1 MSLLSTFAWL
11 PALVPALSPAAFVV
25 EGAAVETGEG
35 ARLIEASVV
44 VDDGVIV
51 DVLPASSPLPAGARR
66 IDGRGKVLS
75 PGLVAV
81 GSQVGLFDVGME
93 PAHDDSALS
102 GPATPAFVAGDGYNP
117 LAVHVAVDREEG
129 VTTAVLAPAERT
141 LFSGQATVVS
151 LTGTLDAAGRPDVA
165 HPVAMW
171 GAFDGGVAEA
181 WGGSRG
187 GLLLGLRGL
196 FDDVRWY
203 RAHRAA
209 YDNGDSRALAL
220 PPVHLRALQ
229 PVVQGALP
237 WVVHVDRAA
246 DVLAVLDVA
255 AEEGLRVIVDGGAES
270 WLVAE
275 QLQAAHVAVI
285 VHPSTAGQK
294 DFDALS
300 SRDDLATVLHKAGVD
315 VVIASWPTDMGTT
328 RLRQEA
334 GLAVQNGLPHDA
346 AIAAITRMPAVLFA
360 PHANDAAGKGAP
372 LRGVVKKGARADLVL
387 WSGDPLEVMSVAE
400 HVWIAGRENP
410 TPSRPRQL
418 AERYRPKPRR

>member
-1 MSLLSTFAWL
+1 MSLLSTLSWC
-11 PALVPALSPAAFVV
+11 ALVPALSSGAFVV
-25 EGAAVETGEG
+25 EGAAVETGAG
-35 ARLIEASVV
+35 PRLIQASVV

-51 DVLPASSPLPAGARR
+51 DVLPASAPPPAGVRR

-93 PAHDDSALS
+93 PALDDQELA
-102 GPATPAFVAGDGYNP
+102 GRATPAFVAGLGYNP

-129 VTTAVLAPAERT
+129 VTTAVLAPAERK
-141 LFSGQATVVS
+141 LFSGQATVVPLS
-151 LTGTLDAAGRPDVA
+151 GTLDDAGRPDVA

-171 GAFDGGVAEA
+171 GAFDGAVAEA

-187 GLLLGLRGL
+187 GLVLGAREV

-203 RAHRAA
+203 GAHRTA

-229 PVVQGALP
+229 PLLRKDVP

-246 DVLAVLDVA
+246 DIVAVLDVA
-255 AEEGLRVIVDGGAES
+255 ADEGLRVVIDGGAEG
-270 WLVAE
+270 WLIAE
-275 QLQAAHVAVI
+275 RLKAKDVAVI
-285 VHPSTAGQK
+285 VHPSLAGQK

-300 SRDDLATVLHKAGVD
+300 ARDDLATVLHKAGVR
-315 VVIASWPTDMGTT
+315 VVIASWATDMGTT

-334 GLAVQNGLPHDA
+334 GIAVQNGLPHDVA
-346 AIAAITRMPAVLFA
+346 LAAITSTPATLFA
-360 PHANDAAGKGAP
+360 PAGKGRGARP
-372 LRGVVKKGARADLVL
+372 RGVIQKGARADLVL

-400 HVWIAGRENP
+400 HVWIAGREDP

-418 AERYRPKPRR
+418 AERYRTKSRR